1 MTRDAAGRF
10 KKTAGDINTAGL
22 NTSPAPTSTVGDP
35 GFAIYGGFVVEHE
48 KDARIVGRQKYTTY
62 SDILANVAIV
72 AAGVRFFLNIIS
84 DATWKLEPAREDPD
98 TEPTDEAIEIVKKIE
113 KIRKAMKTPWH
124 RVVRRTAMFRFHGFS
139 VQEWTAKRLDD
150 GTIGYRDIAPRPQIT
165 IERWDTDDNGDVVG
179 IIQRSPQTQL
189 DKYLPRHKCIYAVDD
204 TLDDNPAGLGLFRH
218 LVKTATTLARYE
230 LLEAWGFERDLRGT
244 PIGRGPL
251 TELEKLVKNGQL
263 TSEQAAA
270 LRAPIEKW
278 IKRALK
284 GKETSLFLD
293 SAPYRASGENQQPA
307 TNSKQWDIEL
317 LSGSGGPHEA
327 IAKAIERLNREMARV
342 LGVEHLL
349 LGSDSSGSFALSKD
363 KTEAFGKMVDASI
376 TELVAIFSDDFL
388 GPLFEMNAWD
398 ESLMPTFRPDKVQ
411 HQDIAKIA
419 QILRD
424 MATAGAPLMPN
435 DPAVNEVRA
444 LAGLSHAPEVDEDA
458 ALPQPTPS
466 RTVAEKPTGS
476 QPNAPRGPGDPG
488 E

>member
-1 MTRDAAGRF
+1 
-10 KKTAGDINTAGL
+10 
-22 NTSPAPTSTVGDP
+22 
-35 GFAIYGGFVVEHE
+35 
-48 KDARIVGRQKYTTY
+48 
-62 SDILANVAIV
+62 
-72 AAGVRFFLNIIS
+72 
-84 DATWKLEPAREDPD
+84 
-98 TEPTDEAIEIVKKIE
+98 
-113 KIRKAMKTPWH
+113 
-124 RVVRRTAMFRFHGFS
+124 MFRFHGFS